1 MNFCEIYSKN
11 KVKVDTANKQTDK
24 QTCPTQYWYI
34 SLKAG
39 VDLDFLPLSKIGGV

>member
-11 KVKVDTANKQTDK
+11 KDKVDTANKQVHEH
-24 QTCPTQYWYI
+24 TCLTQYWYI
-34 SLKAG
+34 SFNAE

>member
-11 KVKVDTANKQTDK
+11 KVKVDTANKQRDE

-39 VDLDFLPLSKIGGV
+39 TCNHIQIN